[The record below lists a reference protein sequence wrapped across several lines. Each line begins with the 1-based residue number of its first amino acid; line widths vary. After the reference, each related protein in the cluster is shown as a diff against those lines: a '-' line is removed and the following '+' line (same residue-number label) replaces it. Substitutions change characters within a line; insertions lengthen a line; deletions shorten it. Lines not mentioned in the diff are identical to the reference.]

1 VVDTADAGAA
11 RASGYSPAAAAHTF
25 EEFLEYRLGHDEFW
39 EWLMRFPHGNA
50 PRDQAVEDQIDQA
63 ILALQA
69 FHEGQRSWGEV
80 HRELMD
86 CRSRLTGLARF

>member
-1 VVDTADAGAA
+1 VVEAANADAA
-11 RASGYSPAAAAHTF
+11 RARRYTPAAAAHMF

-39 EWLMRFPHGNA
+39 AWLMHFPSGSA
-50 PRDQAVEDQIDQA
+50 TRDQAVEDEINRA
-63 ILALQA
+63 TLALQA
-69 FHEGQRSWGEV
+69 FHEGHRSWDEV